1 MDALAARLSSALG
14 ASYQLAGLLGR
25 GGMGA
30 VYRATDRRLRREVA
44 IKVLPPELGY
54 SEDLRARFVREAQM
68 AAQLSHP
75 NIVPI
80 YDVGDRD
87 DLVWFIMALVEG
99 ESVRAKV
106 EREGPQPMTVA
117 RRVLQEVA
125 QALAY
130 AHAKGV
136 IHRDIKPDNILL
148 DRGSGRA
155 LVTDFGIAKALEGP
169 DTALTHSGEI
179 VGTARYMAPE
189 QALGEGPVDAR
200 ADMFALGLVGYF
212 MLTGE
217 HAIKGMT
224 LPAVIAEHVRG
235 TAVELRSAGRTLPAQ
250 LVAPLERCLA
260 PRPEQRF
267 GRMEEFVEA
276 LRELGAELPDVPA
289 PVRKLVRETE
299 RAFFV
304 TTIAAFA
311 LGLIGVEKVPAG
323 MIALLAS
330 GVLGQWTMALEQAIR
345 RGTTW
350 SMIRRALYVERARR
364 IEEIEQVGGS
374 SDFGPVGAIA
384 TFGLI
389 LGAMIL
395 VGEGGFALS
404 TPINIG
410 LFWAGMSVG
419 VFAARV
425 FGIPGISGTHQ
436 RRSRPAL
443 VVGGLTVILGA
454 VLVGA
459 VVGAM
464 DALQGE
470 AAGSVV
476 AELVFLSGLGAL
488 GIYLAYRII
497 KKYEDRRAERQAR
510 TLARVSEWRLPRW
523 LDVLGSW
530 LLGRFVREGWRIRFE
545 REQPADAGGPG
556 IDLGAA
562 QAAARRLAAMYRR
575 APSAVSGTALL
586 AMQLGD
592 DLLSECRRATRELKP
607 LGAKIA
613 RLSEGVL
620 VSRTIALGGSVEGE
634 LEMAER
640 EADAVRARGQE
651 CLDMLQALVVGLE
664 AAVQSSDTTQL
675 DQVLRRARELSSA
688 VRRAE
693 RVLEPVR

>member
-1 MDALAARLSSALG
+1 
-14 ASYQLAGLLGR
+14 
-25 GGMGA
+25 
-30 VYRATDRRLRREVA
+30 
-44 IKVLPPELGY
+44 
-54 SEDLRARFVREAQM
+54 
-68 AAQLSHP
+68 
-75 NIVPI
+75 
-80 YDVGDRD
+80 
-87 DLVWFIMALVEG
+87 
-99 ESVRAKV
+99 
-106 EREGPQPMTVA
+106 
-117 RRVLQEVA
+117 
-125 QALAY
+125 
-130 AHAKGV
+130 
-136 IHRDIKPDNILL
+136 
-148 DRGSGRA
+148 
-155 LVTDFGIAKALEGP
+155 
-169 DTALTHSGEI
+169 
-179 VGTARYMAPE
+179 
-189 QALGEGPVDAR
+189 
-200 ADMFALGLVGYF
+200 
-212 MLTGE
+212 
-217 HAIKGMT
+217 
-224 LPAVIAEHVRG
+224 
-235 TAVELRSAGRTLPAQ
+235 
-250 LVAPLERCLA
+250 
-260 PRPEQRF
+260 
-267 GRMEEFVEA
+267 MEEFVEA

-488 GIYLAYRII
+488 GIYLAYRMI

>member
-1 MDALAARLSSALG
+1 
-14 ASYQLAGLLGR
+14 
-25 GGMGA
+25 MGA

-106 EREGPQPMTVA
+106 GREGQQPITVV

-136 IHRDIKPDNILL
+136 IHRDIKPDNILI

-155 LVTDFGIAKALEGP
+155 MVTDFGIAKALEGP

-212 MLTGE
+212 MLTGQ
-217 HAIKGMT
+217 HAIKGLT

-235 TAVELRSAGRTLPAQ
+235 TAVDLRSAGRTLPAQ

-276 LRELGAELPDVPA
+276 LRDLGAELPDVPA

-304 TTIAAFA
+304 TTISALA
-311 LGLIGVEKVPAG
+311 LGLIGVEKVPPG
-323 MIALLAS
+323 MIALLGS
-330 GVLGQWTMALEQAIR
+330 GILGQWTMALEQAIR
-345 RGTTW
+345 RGVNW

-364 IEEIEQVGGS
+364 VEEVEQVGGS

-410 LFWAGMSVG
+410 LFWGGMFGSVL
-419 VFAARV
+419 AAKV
-425 FGIPGISGTHQ
+425 FGMPGVSGKHQ

-443 VVGGLTVILGA
+443 VVGGLALILGA
-454 VLVGA
+454 VLVAA

-464 DALQGE
+464 DALQGK

-488 GIYLAYRII
+488 GIYLAYRMI
-497 KKYEDRRAERQAR
+497 KKYEDRRAVRHAR
-510 TLARVSEWRLPRW
+510 ELVRAAEWRLPRW
-523 LDVLGSW
+523 VDVLGSW
-530 LLGRFVREGWRIRFE
+530 LFGRFERDGWRIRFE
-545 REQPADAGGPG
+545 REQPAAMIGAAV
-556 IDLGAA
+556 DLGAA
-562 QAAARRLAAMYRR
+562 QAAARRLAALYRR
-575 APSAVSGTALL
+575 APPAVSGTALL

-592 DLLSECRRATRELKP
+592 DLLSECRRAARELKP

-620 VSRTIALGGSVEGE
+620 VSRTVAMGGSVEGE

-640 EADAVRARGQE
+640 DADAVRGRGQE

-664 AAVQSSDTTQL
+664 AAMQSSDTTQL
-675 DQVLRRARELSSA
+675 DRALRRARELSSA
-688 VRRAE
+688 IRRAE
-693 RVLEPVR
+693 RVLEPAK